1 MGHWNEGFLRNSF
14 VGKAP
19 SSQLEGIPA
28 NTGVAPSPELLVLY
42 GKDTQP
48 RKKCVFAGCERSTEL
63 RVYLVCTDKYFGHA
77 VYINMVSVPAAV
89 SASGC

>member
-1 MGHWNEGFLRNSF
+1 MQFICW
-14 VGKAP
+14 KAP

-77 VYINMVSVPAAV
+77 VYVNMVSVPAAV